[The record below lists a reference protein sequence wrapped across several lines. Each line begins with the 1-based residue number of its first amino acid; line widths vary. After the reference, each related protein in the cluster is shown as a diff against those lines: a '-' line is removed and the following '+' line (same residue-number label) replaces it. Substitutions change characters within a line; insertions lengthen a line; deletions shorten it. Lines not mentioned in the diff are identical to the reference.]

1 MCVAKSL
8 CCSPDTITTLL
19 SGYTPIQ
26 NVFGIKKI
34 KIKLKKTQWKFIC
47 ISWLCLSKT
56 RCSGYLFL
64 SNRPQK
70 PWLTDIYLAQK
81 SVRWA
86 VPWDELISAPLG
98 VSQAA
103 GRLGLNYPKA
113 PSSCVSSWHRPSAE
127 SSAGAV
133 ACVTYGWLLSVACAS
148 SALWLDSKVSILRQ
162 GVRQKRVPFM
172 I

>member
-1 MCVAKSL
+1 MAHK
-8 CCSPDTITTLL
+8 
-19 SGYTPIQ
+19 
-26 NVFGIKKI
+26 
-34 KIKLKKTQWKFIC
+34 
-47 ISWLCLSKT
+47 
-56 RCSGYLFL
+56 
-64 SNRPQK
+64 
-70 PWLTDIYLAQK
+70 DIYFAQK

-148 SALWLDSKVSILRQ
+148 SDIVAGFQGEHPEARSQAEACVCYDLAWEIIQNHFCHIPCILAATKPCSNSR
-162 GVRQKRVPFM
+162 RNMWDQKYCHGRF
-172 I
+172 